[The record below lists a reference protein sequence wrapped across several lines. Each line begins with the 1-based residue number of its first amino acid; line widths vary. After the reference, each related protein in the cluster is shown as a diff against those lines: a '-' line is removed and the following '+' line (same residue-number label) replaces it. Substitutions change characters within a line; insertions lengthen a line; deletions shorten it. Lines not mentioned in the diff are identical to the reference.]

1 MLMCFSRGKSQQL
14 STTTME
20 NGDGKKKT
28 IEGTYQKKTQL
39 EHILI
44 RPDTYIGSVEQVT
57 EAMWVYDKEEER
69 MVQRE
74 ITYVP
79 GLYKIYDEILVN
91 AADNKQ
97 RDPKMDKIKI
107 DIKQEDNTIS
117 VWNNGKGIPVAI
129 HKEENMYVPTMIF
142 GHLLTSSNYDDAEN
156 KVTGGRNGYGAKLC
170 NIFSGRFVVETSSKE
185 YKKSFKQSWAN
196 NMNKCSEVRIK
207 ESSSE
212 DFTKVTFSPDLEK
225 FKMTKLDDDIVSL
238 MTRRA
243 YDCAASTKGVKIYLN
258 GTLIP
263 IKGFKDYC
271 ELFIKGRTDDSN
283 NQLKLSY
290 EQCGPRWEVAVALS
304 PDNSFKQMSFVNS
317 IATTKGGKHV
327 DHVSDAIV
335 KKLQD
340 TLKKKNKE
348 GAKLDKKSIKQH
360 MWIFINC
367 LITNPTFD
375 SQTKENMT
383 LVVSKFGS
391 KYEVTDK
398 FITGISKL
406 GIIESILHWAKF
418 KADTQ
423 LQKLTGGSSKKKKI
437 IGIPK
442 LDDAHNAG
450 TSKSIDCTLI
460 LTEGD
465 SAKALA
471 VSGVSSVDKG
481 RDIYG
486 VFPLKG
492 KLLNVREATHKQ
504 IIENAEIN
512 NLIKILGLQY
522 KKKYETLSD
531 LKTLRYGKLMIMT
544 DQDQDGSHI
553 KGLLINFIHHNWPSL
568 LKLNFIEE
576 FITPLIKVTKGNEK
590 LSFYSTAEYEEW
602 RKDQPAPNK
611 IKPKYYK
618 GLGTSTSKEAKEY
631 FSDMQKH
638 RIAFTYAGDEDD
650 KNIVMAFS
658 KKACDQRKD
667 WLTNYMTTTKD
678 RKERGLGEKF
688 LYHKNTRSVTY
699 TDFINVELV
708 SFSNYDNVRSIP
720 NVIDGLKPG
729 QRKVMYVCMLRNDKN
744 EVKVAQLG
752 ASVAEK
758 SDYHHGETS
767 LTSTIVNLAQDYVG
781 SNNINL
787 LLPIGQFGSRST
799 GGKDAASPRYIFT
812 KLSPLTRLIFHKH
825 DDALLQHEIS
835 DNKKIEPTYYIPII
849 PMILVNGADG
859 IGTGWMTKIPN
870 HNPREIIQN
879 LYNMMDGN
887 DIQPMK
893 PYWKNFKGEIEH
905 CGDTRYAISGEITI
919 IGNDKI
925 QISELPIGT
934 WTNHYK
940 ETVLDVMLSNE
951 SIVDYKDYSDG
962 SEINFL
968 VTVTPQKL
976 RDYERDGVY
985 KVFKLQTTIS
995 MSSMCAFDKNLC
1007 LNKYDD
1013 ITRIMREFYDLR
1025 LEFYVKRKNYLT
1037 GILEAE
1043 ARKLTNQARFILEKC
1058 DGTLVIEKK
1067 KKKAM
1072 IDELIAMGYDSDPVS
1087 AWKATQKNSNE
1098 VVEDDENNDETEEIN
1113 ETPDAVDYDYLL
1125 GMAMWSL
1132 TKEKIDELLKKR
1144 DDKKTELDILKSKT
1158 PKTIWRDDLDALLI
1172 ALNDFEEKQIKEE
1185 RGDKKPKQ
1193 KKKGGAVK
1201 EIKYET
1207 GRKIK
1212 PEFDAEMKKKYEKL
1226 DQQTKDKKQGIV
1238 KKPKVKKEIGAVKEE
1253 KDEFDVM
1260 IESNAKSLDDRL
1272 GLSPVEKK
1280 TIKKTGGGRQTTL
1293 PFKPIDK
1300 KTTTTTKQKR
1310 KSKGSDDSDDDSDPD
1325 IDFESISPPP
1335 VSRGGTR
1342 RAAAAT
1348 KKTYNLDSD
1357 EDKDDSDEL
1366 EFKSDNDEA
1375 MNESIDSSKQPSTIS
1390 SPVLEQS
1397 DSDNDFQPNKKLTI
1411 PKQSSEELFDSLVG
1425 VTPEKTT
1432 NNKVASVVLSSCDDS
1447 TPVKP
1452 TKTTKKTKTT
1462 TTTTTTNKKKN
1473 ENGSGS
1479 SSKTNKRTKNKKR
1492 SSSDSDSDE
1501 IYSTKSRKRAK
1512 KSESSDDDFVDDS
1525 PVVPKKTTSSRSRKV
1540 IQYRVSNSDSD
1551 SD

>member
-1 MLMCFSRGKSQQL
+1 
-14 STTTME
+14 ME

-39 EHILI
+39 EHILL

-57 EAMWVYDKEEER
+57 EPMWIYDKEEER

-117 VWNNGKGIPVAI
+117 VWNNGKGIPVAV

-207 ESSSE
+207 ESSAE

-263 IKGFKDYC
+263 VKGFKDYC

-283 NQLKLSY
+283 NALKLSY

-418 KADTQ
+418 KADSQ

-437 IGIPK
+437 FGIPK

-465 SAKALA
+465 SAKSLA
-471 VSGVSSVDKG
+471 VSGVSSVEKG
-481 RDIYG
+481 RDIFG

-504 IIENAEIN
+504 IIENTEIN

-522 KKKYETLSD
+522 KKKYETQAD

-576 FITPLIKVTKGNEK
+576 FITPLIKVTKGSQS

-631 FSDMQKH
+631 FSNMQKH

-650 KNIVMAFS
+650 KNITMAFS
-658 KKACDQRKD
+658 KKCCDQRKD

-688 LYHKNTRSVTY
+688 LYHENTRSVTY

-787 LLPIGQFGSRST
+787 LLPLGQFGTRIN

-825 DDALLQHEIS
+825 DDPLLQHEIS

-849 PMILVNGADG
+849 PMILVNGAEG

-879 LYNMMDGN
+879 LFNMMDGN

-905 CGDTRYAISGEITI
+905 CGDTRYAIYGEVSV

-934 WTNHYK
+934 WTQHYK
-940 ETVLDVMLSNE
+940 ETVLDAMAANDA
-951 SIVDYKDYSDG
+951 IVDYKDNSD
-962 SEINFL
+962 SSINFI
-968 VTVTPQKL
+968 VTLTPQKL
-976 RDYERDGVY
+976 RDYEREGFY
-985 KVFKLQTTIS
+985 KVFKLQTTVSI
-995 MSSMCAFDKNLC
+995 SSMCAFDKNLC
-1007 LNKYDD
+1007 LMKYDD
-1013 ITRIMREFYDLR
+1013 INRIMREFYDLR

-1037 GILEAE
+1037 GILEAD

-1072 IDELIAMGYDSDPVS
+1072 IDELVAMGYDSDPVS
-1087 AWKATQKNSNE
+1087 AWKATQKNFNE
-1098 VVEDDENNDETEEIN
+1098 AVEDDEETDETDER
-1113 ETPDAVDYDYLL
+1113 TDAVDFDYLL

-1144 DDKKTELDILKSKT
+1144 DDKKTELEILKNKT
-1158 PKTIWRDDLDALLI
+1158 PVGLWREDLDALLI

-1185 RGDKKPKQ
+1185 AGDKKPKQ
-1193 KKKGGAVK
+1193 KKKGAVK
-1201 EIKYET
+1201 EIKYEP

-1212 PEFDAEMKKKYEKL
+1212 PEFDADMKKKYEKL
-1226 DQQTKDKKQGIV
+1226 DQASKDKKQGIV
-1238 KKPKVKKEIGAVKEE
+1238 KKPKIKKEIGAVKEE

-1293 PFKPIDK
+1293 PFKPIEK
-1300 KTTTTTKQKR
+1300 KTKQQKR

-1335 VSRGGTR
+1335 VSRGPR
-1342 RAAAAT
+1342 RAAAA
-1348 KKTYNLDSD
+1348 KQKTYNLDSD
-1357 EDKDDSDEL
+1357 SDDNKNDSDEL
-1366 EFKSDNDEA
+1366 EIKSDNDEP
-1375 MNESIDSSKQPSTIS
+1375 MNESVDSSKQPTIS

-1397 DSDNDFQPNKKLTI
+1397 DSDNDFQRDKKLTI

-1425 VTPEKTT
+1425 GTPEKTS
-1432 NNKVASVVLSSCDDS
+1432 NKVSSVVLSSCDDS
-1447 TPVKP
+1447 IPI
-1452 TKTTKKTKTT
+1452 KTTKKTKTT
-1462 TTTTTTNKKKN
+1462 TSNKKKS

-1479 SSKTNKRTKNKKR
+1479 SSKINKRPINKKR
-1492 SSSDSDSDE
+1492 LSSGSDSDE
-1501 IYSTKSRKRAK
+1501 MFTAKSRKKAK
-1512 KSESSDDDFVDDS
+1512 KSESSDDDYVDDS
-1525 PVVPKKTTSSRSRKV
+1525 PVVPKKTTSSRSRKQ
-1540 IQYRVSNSDSD
+1540 ISYQLDSSDSD
-1551 SD
+1551 